1 MSLALDALNTKKAV
15 VSDSIIVPHH
25 QLLAKSGCH
34 SENGCYKE
42 QLLSNFLENSGNFG
56 QFLKNFRAT
65 SQKIWSNLWL
75 RLVVPKW
82 QIASPCEVIRTRP
95 ISTLNLQVCDQ
106 GHSFEGR

>member
-34 SENGCYKE
+34 SENGSYKE

-75 RLVVPKW
+75 RLVVPK
-82 QIASPCEVIRTRP
+82 
-95 ISTLNLQVCDQ
+95 
-106 GHSFEGR
+106 